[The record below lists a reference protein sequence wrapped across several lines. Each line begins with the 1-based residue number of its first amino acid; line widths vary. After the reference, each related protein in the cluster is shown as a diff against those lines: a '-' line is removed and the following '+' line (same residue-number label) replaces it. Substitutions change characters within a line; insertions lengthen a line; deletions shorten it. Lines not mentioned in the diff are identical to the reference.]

1 MELRISARNL
11 TVSERF
17 KEYVSDKSGKV
28 SQLAHKPQELNIK
41 ITRHEHRS
49 AGVEDQV
56 ELTVYVPGHVVRAEA
71 RSNDKFSAFDMA
83 LSKLLERLR
92 RASDKQKIHRGGGH
106 KNLGVSELTAA
117 DFAQI
122 DIKPI
127 DIDAPDVAHEHS
139 QAPVPEDYSPV
150 VIRSKEFE
158 AESMSPEDAV
168 TKMELVG
175 HDFFLFIDSATSR
188 PSVVYR
194 RKGWNYG
201 LISLSQ

>member
-1 MELRISARNL
+1 MELRITARNL

-17 KEYVSDKSGKV
+17 REYVSEKSGKV
-28 SQLAHKPQELNIK
+28 SQLSHKPQELNIK
-41 ITRHEHRS
+41 VTRHEHRS
-49 AGVEDQV
+49 AGIEDQV
-56 ELTVYVPGHVVRAEA
+56 ELTVYVPGQVVRAEA
-71 RSNDKFSAFDMA
+71 RSADKFSAFDLA
-83 LSKLLERLR
+83 FSKLVERLR

-122 DIKPI
+122 DIKPL

-139 QAPVPEDYSPV
+139 EAPEPEDYSPV

-158 AESMSPEDAV
+158 AESMSSEEAV

-175 HDFFLFIDSATSR
+175 HDFFLFIDSTTSR

-201 LISLSQ
+201 LISLS

>member
-1 MELRISARNL
+1 MELRISAKNL

-17 KEYVSDKSGKV
+17 REYVSEKSGKV

-41 ITRHEHRS
+41 VTRHEHRS
-49 AGVEDQV
+49 AGIEDQV
-56 ELTVYVPGHVVRAEA
+56 ELTVYVPGQVVRAEA
-71 RSNDKFSAFDMA
+71 RSNDKFSAFDLA
-83 LSKLLERLR
+83 FSKLLERLR

-106 KNLGVSELTAA
+106 KNLGVSELAAA

-122 DIKPI
+122 DLKPI
-127 DIDAPDVAHEHS
+127 DIDAPKISQEHS
-139 QAPVPEDYSPV
+139 EAPEPEDYSPV
-150 VIRSKEFE
+150 VIRSKEFQAE
-158 AESMSPEDAV
+158 AMTAEEAV

-175 HDFFLFIDSATSR
+175 HDFYLFIDSETSR

-201 LISLSQ
+201 LITLA

>member
-1 MELRISARNL
+1 MELRISAKNL

-17 KEYVSDKSGKV
+17 REYVSEKSGKV

-41 ITRHEHRS
+41 VTRHEHRS
-49 AGVEDQV
+49 AGIEDQV
-56 ELTVYVPGHVVRAEA
+56 ELTVYVPGQVVRAEA
-71 RSNDKFSAFDMA
+71 RSNDKFSAFDLA
-83 LSKLLERLR
+83 FSKLLERLR

-106 KNLGVSELTAA
+106 KNLGVSELAAA

-122 DIKPI
+122 DLKPI
-127 DIDAPDVAHEHS
+127 DIDAPKISQEHS
-139 QAPVPEDYSPV
+139 EAPEPEDYSPV
-150 VIRSKEFE
+150 VIRSKEFQAE
-158 AESMSPEDAV
+158 AMTSEEAV

-175 HDFFLFIDSATSR
+175 HDFYLFIDSETSR

-201 LISLSQ
+201 LITLA